1 MGSIDVDPQLI
12 GSLAEVYYKEYSDQ
26 TGNWMFTSLDNIQKN
41 IDSKII
47 EFKGGFDRVKI
58 RIPDEMISELKE
70 ISTLTMIEGS
80 PSFVFDFLACNVPTD
95 EDISGILT
103 KTVDDFSWIEVKSSG
118 SSVSQNQQKAFDKV
132 KIKFTL
138 VVINNVHETPYD
150 VTVDFYYDE
159 IPDEMI
165 R

>member
-47 EFKGGFDRVKI
+47 EFKGGFDRVKV
-58 RIPDEMISELKE
+58 RIPDEMI
-70 ISTLTMIEGS
+70 
-80 PSFVFDFLACNVPTD
+80 
-95 EDISGILT
+95 
-103 KTVDDFSWIEVKSSG
+103 
-118 SSVSQNQQKAFDKV
+118 
-132 KIKFTL
+132 
-138 VVINNVHETPYD
+138 
-150 VTVDFYYDE
+150 
-159 IPDEMI
+159 

>member
-1 MGSIDVDPQLI
+1 MGNIDVDSQLI

-70 ISTLTMIEGS
+70 ISTPSMIEGS
-80 PSFVFDFLACNVPTD
+80 PSYVFDFLACNVPPN

-138 VVINNVHETPYD
+138 VVVNNVHDTPYD